1 MKKIARNFKWILVA
15 AVLAANL
22 AVGARL
28 YSQEVA
34 AAEEQKEADSP

>member
-1 MKKIARNFKWILVA
+1 MKKIAKNFKWLLVA

-28 YSQEVA
+28 WVGLV
-34 AAEEQKEADSP
+34 EQYFHN

>member
-1 MKKIARNFKWILVA
+1 MKIASFNLKWLLVA

-28 YSQEVA
+28 YSQEAA
-34 AAEEQKEADSP
+34 AAEQPAVA